1 MTIEL
6 EMLAWTSIL
15 TTFMWLPYIIA
26 RIAQVGLLKV
36 LNYTGDMTVLPDW
49 AERAK
54 KAHYNSIENLISFAA
69 LILIAH
75 SVELSNQVT
84 ETAASA
90 YFYLRITHYIV
101 YISGLPF
108 ARTLTFAGSWMAQMC
123 IAYQI
128 VFSF

>member
-15 TTFMWLPYIIA
+15 TTFMWLPYVIA
-26 RIAQVGLLKV
+26 RIGKVGLFQV
-36 LNYTGDMTVLPDW
+36 LNYTSDTIALPDW

-54 KAHYNSIENLISFAA
+54 KAHYNSVENLISFAA

-75 SVELSNQVT
+75 SAGLSNQAT
-84 ETAASA
+84 ETAALA
-90 YFYLRITHYIV
+90 YFYLRITHYLV
-101 YISGLPF
+101 YISGVPF
-108 ARTLTFAGSWMAQMC
+108 ARTLIFAGTWMAQMC

-128 VFSF
+128 VFSL